1 VTVFDSATAPTFAG
15 AVVTAGAAM
24 APAVKA
30 ANAAIIVNVV
40 FIVFFVF
47 QKRNS
52 LLFQLTTIEIPNQIA
67 PSIHDSLD
75 LNTIA
80 PSGTGSP

>member
-1 VTVFDSATAPTFAG
+1 
-15 AVVTAGAAM
+15 M

-30 ANAAIIVNVV
+30 AKAAIIVNVV
-40 FIVFFVF
+40 FIVFFVFFVF